1 MTIRQMAYD
10 PDNLTWN
17 HVHTVNAQHQYC
29 YCGEDRSLAEVCLQC
44 NQCFNWFHE
53 RCIRVPLGPVVP
65 FITNYL
71 FVCRRCVSFNRPM
84 APPSPA
90 TSQHP
95 IDVET
100 ASDSPHASNTDPP
113 VANAQEIGPSSLAG
127 TAQPS
132 TPNALP
138 NTKSSSSAEPF
149 VPQPSPNAP
158 LAPQP
163 ILAMD
168 VDSVFSDLSDLSSPE
183 LDPSLIDDSDE
194 DEPQLPN
201 DKAISPL
208 PENTTKQTPVSP
220 VQQDDTASL
229 SPFTPPAPVE
239 TKPLPHPQPS
249 TDVPHLL
256 PSTTS
261 VASRND
267 PVTNQGDYMDVDEE
281 YERVS
286 AGWKDICATTIANLT
301 LQVLQEQRAPETLYS
316 AHATDFPPP
325 ECYFNKQDIV
335 PFVDQHWKA
344 LCTLRARTTT
354 WWATLGSCLY
364 TVNNVFITRDGGR
377 RTAASDFRLMDVD
390 LWNFRPGFIPPRPNK
405 VYPGSSSA
413 TNLSAL
419 HHRSPSKSKAKRL
432 ANPTSDTL
440 KPNGIRPGDDI
451 AAQGRMSNDAKKRPY
466 ESDGPLAQLERVHS
480 DTASGGSIAGPSSAL
495 GLTLPMTYVKRTAS
509 GRRGQPKTE
518 PGMPFS
524 SPPSNHNASVH
535 AIPAKRVPRTD
546 RGLFAG
552 TNGRVM
558 PRGVTYTDTP
568 AEAINQP
575 SLVYTLYRPSPTSR
589 ASQAL
594 NFQDRHPNIWLS
606 DNGCTACTAQ
616 GFRTVRG
623 VHPIT
628 AGQWYIEFWVE
639 ASDHGPRA
647 PHVRI
652 GLALPQAN
660 LDGPVG
666 HDKYGYGLRDET
678 GEVVH
683 SGRRHTFSESF
694 HTGDVIGLY
703 ITIPALPEFEEFER
717 QASAKLPET
726 MLQVPTKP
734 SARGGGSFPTP
745 SLVTVG
751 SETYL
756 RTTDVPLSRVQSLT
770 SPQRSYLGTAWL
782 SAHLNFKPPMPCCTL
797 AETPKRTGT
806 GRSKHG
812 HRAASSG
819 GSATSSGGRG
829 KSGLLG
835 SGHNNAIPGSKVLV
849 YKNGQCL
856 GVAFEQLHSWL
867 PLTYPDKTTPPST
880 PGLAMGKRGDL
891 AHHRTPK
898 GGTKQSPLSTHSHSK
913 PDPHSHRGV
922 NGHISPVSVQP
933 TDMSSP
939 RDRQQPGA
947 LDSATEL
954 DSLLGGAW
962 DVTRPG
968 YYPAVSVFHGGRVTV
983 NSGPRFRFP
992 PPRDPEAAWEFQT
1005 RSSLSNAIFMSNLMP
1020 SQGQKTWKPYAD
1032 LWVDRPVDQV
1042 LHQLVESVCHDLV
1055 PKEETSAKP

>member
-1 MTIRQMAYD
+1 MTVRQMAYD

-17 HVHTVNAQHQYC
+17 DVHTVNAQHQYC

-65 FITNYL
+65 FITNYQ
-71 FVCRRCVSFNRPM
+71 FVCRRCVAFSRPM
-84 APPSPA
+84 APPSP
-90 TSQHP
+90 TTNQLP

-100 ASDSPHASNTDPP
+100 TDSPRAPNAAPHSANGQKLDLSSPAAP
-113 VANAQEIGPSSLAG
+113 VQPATL
-127 TAQPS
+127 PS
-132 TPNALP
+132 TSNALP
-138 NTKSSSSAEPF
+138 NVSSVSPSEPS
-149 VPQPSPNAP
+149 VPQPLATPP
-158 LAPQP
+158 IAPQP
-163 ILAMD
+163 AQAPD

-183 LDPSLIDDSDE
+183 LDPSLIDDSDD
-194 DEPQLPN
+194 DEPRLPK
-201 DKAISPL
+201 DDAIPPL
-208 PENTTKQTPVSP
+208 PVIDTKPTPGSP
-220 VQQDDTASL
+220 MKQDDMQSLLPLSTPQSSTASHHDR
-229 SPFTPPAPVE
+229 A
-239 TKPLPHPQPS
+239 
-249 TDVPHLL
+249 
-256 PSTTS
+256 TS
-261 VASRND
+261 
-267 PVTNQGDYMDVDEE
+267 QGDYMDVEEE

-301 LQVLQEQRAPETLYS
+301 LQVLQEQRAPEMLYS
-316 AHATDFPPP
+316 AHATEYPPP

-405 VYPGSSSA
+405 AYPGPSSA
-413 TNLSAL
+413 ANSTTS
-419 HHRSPSKSKAKRL
+419 HHRSPTKPKAKRL
-432 ANPTSDTL
+432 ANATPEAL
-440 KPNGIRPGDDI
+440 KLNGTKAGGDI
-451 AAQGRMSNDAKKRPY
+451 AARGRIPNDAKKRTY
-466 ESDGPLAQLERVHS
+466 ESDGPLTLSTRAHS
-480 DTASGGSIAGPSSAL
+480 DPATGGSLTGPNGVPGS
-495 GLTLPMTYVKRTAS
+495 TLPLTYVKRTAI
-509 GRRGQPKTE
+509 GRRGQSKMAPAM
-518 PGMPFS
+518 MPFS
-524 SPPSNHNASVH
+524 SSPTSHNASAH
-535 AIPAKRVPRTD
+535 GMAAKRAPRTD
-546 RGLFAG
+546 RGLLVG

-558 PRGVTYTDTP
+558 PRGVTYTDVP

-575 SLVYTLYRPSPTSR
+575 DLVYTLYRPSPISR

-594 NFQDRHPNIWLS
+594 SFQDRHSSIWLS

-623 VHPIT
+623 VHPMT

-639 ASDHGPRA
+639 ASNLGPRS

-683 SGRRHTFSESF
+683 GGRRHAFSEPF

-717 QASAKLPET
+717 QASAKLPEA
-726 MLQVPTKP
+726 MLQTPAKP
-734 SARGGGSFPTP
+734 GARAGGSLPTP
-745 SLVTVG
+745 SVVTVG
-751 SETYL
+751 SETYV
-756 RTTDVPLSRVQSLT
+756 RTTDVPLSRAQALT
-770 SPQRSYLGTAWL
+770 SPQRPYWGTAWL
-782 SAHLNFKPPMPCCTL
+782 SAHLSTKPPMPCCTL
-797 AETPKRTGT
+797 AEAPKRTGA
-806 GRSKHG
+806 GRGKHG
-812 HRAASSG
+812 HRVASSG
-819 GSATSSGGRG
+819 GNATSTGGRG
-829 KSGLLG
+829 KHG
-835 SGHNNAIPGSKVLV
+835 SPGSVHSNAIPGSKVLV

-880 PGLAMGKRGDL
+880 PGLAMGRRGDSV
-891 AHHRTPK
+891 HHRTPK
-898 GGTKQSPLSTHSHSK
+898 GGPKQSPLSTHAQSK
-913 PDPHSHRGV
+913 ADTTSHRGQ
-922 NGHISPVSVQP
+922 NGHPSPGPSQSM
-933 TDMSSP
+933 DLASP
-939 RDRQQPGA
+939 RNQLQPGTPDMA
-947 LDSATEL
+947 SEL
-954 DSLLGGAW
+954 DTLLDGAW

-968 YYPAVSVFHGGRVTV
+968 YYPAVSVFRGGRVTV

-1020 SQGQKTWKPYAD
+1020 ALGQKTWKPYAD
-1032 LWVDRPVDQV
+1032 LWLDRPVDQA
-1042 LHQLVESVCHDLV
+1042 LHQLVASVCQDVV
-1055 PKEETSAKP
+1055 PKEEASAKF